1 MKRKGKVILAFIGSL
16 WVAMPLYILL
26 HEGGHALV
34 AALCGAKITEF
45 NILQGYVIA
54 DDGIFNEFTLALF
67 YAMGLVLPVVAFSIY
82 LILYRSDKRD
92 GFYKILS
99 AFFSGI
105 ILFSISI
112 WMILP
117 IGYLLNRANPNDD
130 VVRFIE
136 VLKLNPLVVSIGA
149 SVLMSIYT
157 WVIWKKKVFQ
167 NVLEVLKR

>member
-54 DDGIFNEFTLALF
+54 DGGTFNTFTLALF
-67 YAMGLVLPVVAFSIY
+67 YAVGLVIPVIAFSIY
-82 LILYRSDKRD
+82 LILYQSRK
-92 GFYKILS
+92 GNIFYKILS

-105 ILFSISI
+105 ILFSIGVWI
-112 WMILP
+112 VIP
-117 IGYLLNRANPNDD
+117 IGYMLNKANPNDD
-130 VVRFIE
+130 VVQFIE
-136 VLKLNPLVVSIGA
+136 VLKISPLLVSLVAG
-149 SVLMSIYT
+149 VLMSIYT
-157 WVIWKKKVFQ
+157 WGIWKKIVFQ
-167 NVLEVLKR
+167 NVLQILRG